1 MIDSKKKLLKPIF
14 FITAGIPKLRFVIV
28 LAMLLALA
36 GFFILQPRII
46 EFTLKRT
53 PLAEPEK
60 PITLLF
66 TGDIMLDRG
75 VKYMVEKHGDNDFS
89 FPFAKIADEIK
100 NADLAMANLESQ
112 ISNKGSKVGSIYSFR
127 APIEAMQ
134 GLTFSGIDIVSLAN
148 NHALDYGSQ
157 ALKDSLERL
166 IDAGISPVGV
176 GNEYQA
182 FSPAI
187 KTVNSERDARYI
199 DTRYNT
205 RFAFFAYTDQMPVSS
220 QAKGKSFGIAVIN
233 KDNLTK
239 IKADIEL
246 AKQLA
251 DIFIVSFHWGTEYAK
266 EPGLEQVDLARDMI
280 DVGADLI
287 IGHHPHVVQ
296 KYEKY
301 KDGYIFY
308 SLGNFI
314 FDQGFSNET
323 LEGEIA
329 KIIIKDKKIIDAFPL
344 RIIMNEF
351 FQPELEK

>member
-1 MIDSKKKLLKPIF
+1 MINLKKGLLKSIF
-14 FITAGIPKLRFVIV
+14 FIV

-36 GFFILQPRII
+36 GFFILQAKII

-60 PITLLF
+60 PIELIF
-66 TGDIMLDRG
+66 VGDVMLDRG
-75 VKYMVEKHGDNDFS
+75 VKYMVEKHGDNNFS

-112 ISNKGSKVGSIYSFR
+112 ISDKGSNVGSIYSFR
-127 APIEAMQ
+127 APIEAIQ
-134 GLTFSGIDIVSLAN
+134 GLIFSGIDIVSLAN
-148 NHALDYGSQ
+148 NHAFDYGSQ

-166 IDAGISPVGV
+166 IDAGISPIGA

-182 FSPAI
+182 FSLTI

-205 RFAFFAYTDQMPVSS
+205 RLAFFAYTDQMPVSL
-220 QAKGKSFGIAVIN
+220 QAKGENFGIAVIN

-251 DIFIVSFHWGTEYAK
+251 DIVVVSFHWGEEYAE
-266 EPGLEQVDLARDMI
+266 EPSQSQKDLAKAVI
-280 DVGADLI
+280 DAGADLV
-287 IGHHPHVVQ
+287 IGHHPHVIQ
-296 KYEKY
+296 KSETYN
-301 KDGYIFY
+301 GRYIFY

-314 FDQGFSNET
+314 FDQGFSDET

-329 KIIIKDKKIIDAFPL
+329 KVIIKDKKITDAFPL
-344 RIIMNEF
+344 KIILNEF
-351 FQPELEK
+351 FQPELENKY

>member
-1 MIDSKKKLLKPIF
+1 MINIKINLKKRLLKSIF
-14 FITAGIPKLRFVIV
+14 FIV

-36 GFFILQPRII
+36 GFFILQAKII

-60 PITLLF
+60 PIELIF
-66 TGDIMLDRG
+66 VGDVMLDRG
-75 VKYMVEKHGDNDFS
+75 VKYLVEKHGDNDFS

-112 ISNKGSKVGSIYSFR
+112 ISDKGSNVGSIYSFR
-127 APIEAMQ
+127 APIEAIQ
-134 GLTFSGIDIVSLAN
+134 GLIFSGIDIVSLAN
-148 NHALDYGSQ
+148 NHAFDYGSQ

-166 IDAGISPVGV
+166 IDAGISPVGA

-182 FSPAI
+182 FSPTI
-187 KTVNSERDARYI
+187 KTVN
-199 DTRYNT
+199 NT
-205 RFAFFAYTDQMPVSS
+205 RLAFFAYTDQMPVSL
-220 QAKGKSFGIAVIN
+220 QAKGENFGIAVIN

-251 DIFIVSFHWGTEYAK
+251 DIVVVSFHWGEEYAE
-266 EPGLEQVDLARDMI
+266 EPSQSQKDLAKAVI
-280 DVGADLI
+280 DAGADLV
-287 IGHHPHVVQ
+287 IGHHPHVIQ
-296 KYEKY
+296 KSETYN
-301 KDGYIFY
+301 GRYIFY

-314 FDQGFSNET
+314 FDQGFSDET

-329 KIIIKDKKIIDAFPL
+329 KVIIKNKKITDAFPL
-344 RIIMNEF
+344 KIILNEF
-351 FQPELEK
+351 FQPEIAL

>member
-1 MIDSKKKLLKPIF
+1 MINLNKRLLKSI
-14 FITAGIPKLRFVIV
+14 FVIV
-28 LAMLLALA
+28 LVILLALA
-36 GFFILQPRII
+36 GFFILQPKII

-53 PLAEPEK
+53 PLPEPEK
-60 PITLLF
+60 PIELIF
-66 TGDIMLDRG
+66 VGDVMLDRG
-75 VKYMVEKHGDNDFS
+75 IKYMVEKYGNNDFS
-89 FPFAKIADEIK
+89 FPFAKVADEIK

-112 ISNKGSKVGSIYSFR
+112 ISDKGSNVGSIYSFR
-127 APIEAMQ
+127 APVEAIQ
-134 GLTFSGIDIVSLAN
+134 GLIFSGIDIVSLAN
-148 NHALDYGSQ
+148 NHAFDYGSQ

-176 GNEYQA
+176 GDEYQA

-187 KTVNSERDARYI
+187 KTVN
-199 DTRYNT
+199 NT
-205 RFAFFAYTDQMPVSS
+205 RLAFFAYTDQMPVSL
-220 QAKGKSFGIAVIN
+220 QAKGESLGIAVIN

-251 DIFIVSFHWGTEYAK
+251 DIVVVSFHWGTEYAK
-266 EPGLEQVDLARDMI
+266 EPGSEQVNLARDMI
-280 DVGADLI
+280 DAGADLI

-314 FDQGFSNET
+314 FDQGFSDET

-329 KIIIKDKKIIDAFPL
+329 KVIIKDKKITDAFPL
-344 RIIMNEF
+344 KVILNEF
-351 FQPELEK
+351 FQPELENKY

>member
-1 MIDSKKKLLKPIF
+1 MINPNRKLLKSIF
-14 FITAGIPKLRFVIV
+14 FIV
-28 LAMLLALA
+28 LAILLVLA
-36 GFFILQPRII
+36 GFFILRPKII
-46 EFTLKRT
+46 EFTLKRN

-75 VKYMVEKHGDNDFS
+75 VKYMVEKYGNNDFS

-112 ISNKGSKVGSIYSFR
+112 ISDKGSKVGSIYSFR
-127 APIEAMQ
+127 APVKAMQ
-134 GLTFSGIDIVSLAN
+134 GLVFSGIDIVSLAN
-148 NHALDYGSQ
+148 NHALDYGSL

-166 IDAGISPVGV
+166 IDAGISPIGA

-182 FSPAI
+182 FSPTI
-187 KTVNSERDARYI
+187 KTVN
-199 DTRYNT
+199 NT
-205 RFAFFAYTDQMPVSS
+205 RIAFFAYTDQMPVSS
-220 QAKGKSFGIAVIN
+220 QAKGENFGIAVIN

-239 IKADIEL
+239 IKTDIEL

-251 DIFIVSFHWGTEYAK
+251 NIVVVSLHWGTEYAK
-266 EPGLEQVDLARDMI
+266 EPGLGQTDLAQNMI
-280 DVGADLI
+280 DAGADLV

-314 FDQGFSNET
+314 FDQGFSGET
-323 LEGEIA
+323 LEGEMA
-329 KIIIKDKKIIDAFPL
+329 KVIIKDKKITDAFPL
-344 RIIMNEF
+344 KIILNEF
-351 FQPELEK
+351 FQPELENKD

>member
-1 MIDSKKKLLKPIF
+1 MLKKIAL
-14 FITAGIPKLRFVIV
+14 TAFLICLAAGAVYFLIRPK
-28 LAMLLALA
+28 
-36 GFFILQPRII
+36 II

-53 PLAEPEK
+53 PLPEPEK
-60 PITLLF
+60 PIELIF
-66 TGDIMLDRG
+66 VGDVMLDRG

-100 NADLAMANLESQ
+100 NADLTMANLESQ
-112 ISNKGSKVGSIYSFR
+112 ISDKGSKVGSIYSFR
-127 APIEAMQ
+127 APIEAIQ
-134 GLTFSGIDIVSLAN
+134 GLIFSGIDIVSLAN
-148 NHALDYGSQ
+148 NHAFDYGSQ

-182 FSPAI
+182 FSPTI
-187 KTVNSERDARYI
+187 KTVDKTKI
-199 DTRYNT
+199 
-205 RFAFFAYTDQMPVSS
+205 AFFAYTDQMPVSL
-220 QAKGKSFGIAVIN
+220 QAKGESLGIAVIN

-251 DIFIVSFHWGTEYAK
+251 DIVVVSFHWGTEYAK
-266 EPGLEQVDLARDMI
+266 EPSLEQTDLAENMI
-280 DVGADLI
+280 DAGADLI

-323 LEGEIA
+323 LEGEVIEVT
-329 KIIIKDKKIIDAFPL
+329 IENKKIKQVFPK
-344 RIIMNEF
+344 RIKINEF
-351 FQPELEK
+351 FQPELAL

>member
-1 MIDSKKKLLKPIF
+1 MINSKKKLLKPIF
-14 FITAGIPKLRFVIV
+14 FIVSAI
-28 LAMLLALA
+28 LLALA
-36 GFFILQPRII
+36 GFFILQPKII

-53 PLAEPEK
+53 PLPEPEK
-60 PITLLF
+60 PIELIF
-66 TGDIMLDRG
+66 VGDIMLDRG

-112 ISNKGSKVGSIYSFR
+112 ISNKGSNAGSVYSFR
-127 APIEAMQ
+127 APVEAIQ
-134 GLTFSGIDIVSLAN
+134 GLIFSGIDIVSLAN
-148 NHALDYGSQ
+148 NHAFDYGSQ

-166 IDAGISPVGV
+166 IDAGISPVGA

-187 KTVNSERDARYI
+187 KTVN
-199 DTRYNT
+199 NT
-205 RFAFFAYTDQMPVSS
+205 RLAFFAYTDQMPVSL
-220 QAKGKSFGIAVIN
+220 QAKGESFGIAVIN

-246 AKQLA
+246 AKQLT
-251 DIFIVSFHWGTEYAK
+251 DIVVVSFHWGIEYAE
-266 EPGLEQVDLARDMI
+266 EPSSEQVNLARDMI
-280 DVGADLI
+280 DAGADLI

-301 KDGYIFY
+301 KDGYVFY

-314 FDQGFSNET
+314 FDQGFSDET

-329 KIIIKDKKIIDAFPL
+329 KVVVKNKKITDVFPL
-344 RIIMNEF
+344 KVILNEF
-351 FQPELEK
+351 FQPELEKY